1 MTKTKEVMNTDKFVY
16 LSLVFHDRKCLIR
29 LLEALE
35 EVKYERMYMTI
46 AKGVWHIRITYPLI
60 EEA

>member
-1 MTKTKEVMNTDKFVY
+1 MTKTKEVTNTDKFVY
-16 LSLVFHDRKCLIR
+16 LSLVFHDRECLIR

-46 AKGVWHIRITYPLI
+46 AKGVWHVRITYPLM